1 MSAAAETAVNAA
13 LKTARDFRGA
23 LEVAT
28 RHERTA
34 TVAFMDEARASGWDW
49 ESVGRELGISGNA
62 ARRYYARNRRKV
74 RSV

>member
-1 MSAAAETAVNAA
+1 MSAAAETELNVA
-13 LKTARDFRGA
+13 LRRAKDFRGA
-23 LEVAT
+23 LEVAE

-34 TVAFMDEARASGWDW
+34 TVSFMDEARASGWSW
-49 ESVGRELGISGNA
+49 ERIGIELSISGNA